1 MHQELTRIDALQR
14 IYTREFG
21 GFFVQV
27 RKRKYNDSENQ
38 LACHVHPKPEHT
50 LRDLVDC
57 CSSITRVSYYCLVWR
72 SHVGLC
78 VFSWIK
84 DQRTPRTAQQDA
96 RRACINR
103 STTQITT
110 HQRSHIKIC
119 ELEYEKKA
127 PRCAKIFTSSRVLM
141 KGLCQGSSEWSI
153 TQSRRVAETR

>member
-1 MHQELTRIDALQR
+1 MHQELTRIDALQC

-27 RKRKYNDSENQ
+27 RKKKYKVSENQ

-50 LRDLVDC
+50 QVVDC

-72 SHVGLC
+72 PHVGHG
-78 VFSWIK
+78 VFSWIE

-103 STTQITT
+103 RTTQGTS
-110 HQRSHIKIC
+110 HQRSHIKFC

-127 PRCAKIFTSSRVLM
+127 PRCAGIFTSSRVLM
-141 KGLCQGSSEWSI
+141 KRSCQGSSE
-153 TQSRRVAETR
+153 